1 MNINLTLIGQA
12 IAFFIFVVFCMK
24 YVWPPITAAL
34 QERQKKIADGLAASD
49 RAARDLELAQD
60 KAAQELR
67 EAKQEGAALIE
78 QANKRA
84 AQIVEASKDDAR
96 KEGQKL
102 IEQAKAE
109 IEQERNRPGKRCVQ
123 KLLLSQLRAPR
134 RSWKALSMPTSTARC
149 WISWQQ
155 NSKRGSSWQN

>member
-24 YVWPPITAAL
+24 YVWPPIMTAL

-49 RAARDLELAQD
+49 RAARDLELAQE

-67 EAKQEGAALIE
+67 EAKQEAASLIE

-84 AQIVEASKDDAR
+84 NQIVEASKDDAR

-109 IEQERNRPGKRCVQ
+109 IEQERNQAREA
-123 KLLLSQLRAPR
+123 LRAEIAAIAIAGAE
-134 RSWKALSMPTSTARC
+134 KILETSVDADKH
-149 WISWQQ
+149 SEML
-155 NSKRGSSWQN
+155 NKLAAEL